1 MLFCVQILYVQ
12 LLNLVKL
19 STITMNDIL
28 TNQHQRYFELRSW
41 DLELEGG
48 ATVTA

>member
-1 MLFCVQILYVQ
+1 MLFCVHILYVQ
-12 LLNLVKL
+12 LLNLLEL
-19 STITMNDIL
+19 STITTNDIP
-28 TNQHQRYFELRSW
+28 TNQYQCYFELLSW